1 MTSTVAVP
9 EDANIYDSKT
19 MDLRDSIAGL
29 AFQLRLVL
37 VAALDRELGADPDA
51 AAFEVTAAQF
61 SILVHVLK
69 RNVQSACELCEQLD
83 YDRGAMSRMIDR
95 LESKGLIRRVPLA
108 HTRRGFAL
116 EVTAEGKAVFP
127 KMEECASRVLNRML
141 RGVTRSQVRTAE
153 KVLRQMLANS

>member
-1 MTSTVAVP
+1 MSTVATIS
-9 EDANIYDSKT
+9 DDGKIYDSKT

-29 AFQLRLVL
+29 AFQLR
-37 VAALDRELGADPDA
+37 VAIVAELDRELSADPDA
-51 AAFEVTAAQF
+51 AAFEVTSAQYA
-61 SILVHVLK
+61 ILVHMLK
-69 RNVQSACELCEQLD
+69 RNVQSACE
-83 YDRGAMSRMIDR
+83 RGAMSRMIDR

-141 RGVTRSQVRTAE
+141 RGVTRTQVRTAE